1 LTSGRRT
8 DRGLFITLEGG
19 EGAGKTTQIESL
31 KKYLETE
38 GYQTVLTREP
48 GGTKDAEMLRG
59 LILDPVHDWDPMEQ
73 LLLFNTARHQ
83 HWRQVIAP
91 AIGRGAVVICDRY
104 MDSTMA
110 YQGAAGGIRAE
121 DISQLHDLVFAGGA
135 RPDLTLFIDVPVD
148 IALERRAKRDG
159 AGGRDRFEAADL
171 SFHEALRRGF
181 QDIAANNPDR
191 VQTIDGSRAAD
202 DVFADIRQVVGE
214 RLDHG

>member
-1 LTSGRRT
+1 MTSGRRT